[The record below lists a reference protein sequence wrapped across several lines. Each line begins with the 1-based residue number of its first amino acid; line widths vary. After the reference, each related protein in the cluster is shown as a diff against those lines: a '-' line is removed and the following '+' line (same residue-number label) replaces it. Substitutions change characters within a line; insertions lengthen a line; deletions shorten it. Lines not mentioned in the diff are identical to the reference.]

1 MIGPESGRPG
11 YDGAELDDVI
21 DAAMS
26 GMLAKL
32 EAGFDPAAGLADI
45 YGRCGSPRP
54 ARRPGAPVRHAPQ
67 VRNADST
74 GSSRLEEVCDQIDM
88 LSTSLDDLIRS
99 AQQTPFAGSSFLE
112 LACDSLRQLRAGLAS
127 RTTARSEA
135 DRLTGEVQHHLGR
148 ADQILRSQHA
158 CSLDDIV
165 RDRSRDA
172 ALPGYALTGQVQVMR
187 EMVTRLYAAAGHGSS
202 LVPAC

>member
-1 MIGPESGRPG
+1 MIGPEPGRPG
-11 YDGAELDDVI
+11 YDGAELDEVI
-21 DAAMS
+21 DGAMS
-26 GMLAKL
+26 GILAKL

-45 YGRCGSPRP
+45 HARCGSSRP
-54 ARRPGAPVRHAPQ
+54 ARRPGGPVRPAAQ
-67 VRNADST
+67 VPGAEST

-88 LSTSLDDLIRS
+88 LTAWLAELIGS

-112 LACDSLRQLRAGLAS
+112 LALDNLRQLRAGLAS

-135 DRLTGEVQHHLGR
+135 DRLTGEVQHHLRR

-158 CSLDDIV
+158 YTLDDIT
-165 RDRSRDA
+165 RERSRHA
-172 ALPGYALTGQVQVMR
+172 AGEALTEQVQVMR

-202 LVPAC
+202 LAPAR